1 MGELVFFA
9 VIILFTILEAV
20 AKRRKQREA
29 GEDGGDEGESWTPA
43 PVERQ
48 PKPKAGRRSQVERE
62 SASSTSSDRGMPE
75 RGAGREE
82 RSETMIPADLW
93 EEIAGLA
100 TGEVEVP
107 RPRRPEPSS
116 RKSTPEPSR
125 RPESAPRRWSP
136 GPFDDEATSLE
147 DLEVE
152 RIEDDIRPVR
162 TYTGARVPSSVDAHP
177 VHRSHLGYGTDP
189 SERTPSEQDWRP
201 AERGNRNAKRV
212 RAMLRGS
219 EGTDALKQA
228 VILREVLGPPVSMK
242 DKDG

>member
-9 VIILFTILEAV
+9 VIILFSILEAV
-20 AKRRKQREA
+20 AKRRKQGEA
-29 GEDGGDEGESWTPA
+29 GEEGGDEGESWTPA

-48 PKPKAGRRSQVERE
+48 PKPKAERRPRIERG
-62 SASSTSSDRGMPE
+62 SASSSSTDRGMPQ

-82 RSETMIPADLW
+82 PSETMIPADLW

-100 TGEVEVP
+100 TGQT
-107 RPRRPEPSS
+107 PRRRPKAEPEGMH
-116 RKSTPEPSR
+116 TE
-125 RPESAPRRWSP
+125 
-136 GPFDDEATSLE
+136 EARSLE
-147 DLEVE
+147 PLEVE
-152 RIEDDIRPVR
+152 RIEDDIRPAR
-162 TYTGARVPSSVDAHP
+162 TYTGARVPSSADAHP
-177 VHRSHLGYGTDP
+177 VHRSHVGYGTDP
-189 SERTPSEQDWRP
+189 SKRAPSEQDWRA

-242 DKDG
+242 DKDD

>member
-9 VIILFTILEAV
+9 IIILFTILESI
-20 AKRRKQREA
+20 AKRKKQREA
-29 GEDGGDEGESWTPA
+29 EDEGGDEGESWTPA

-48 PKPKAGRRSQVERE
+48 PKPKVERRPRVE
-62 SASSTSSDRGMPE
+62 RGSSSSTDRGVPQ
-75 RGAGREE
+75 RGGGSEE

-100 TGEVEVP
+100 SGQTP
-107 RPRRPEPSS
+107 RRRPEP
-116 RKSTPEPSR
+116 
-125 RPESAPRRWSP
+125 
-136 GPFDDEATSLE
+136 EAELEGMNTEEARSLE
-147 DLEVE
+147 PLEVE
-152 RIEDDIRPVR
+152 RIGADIRPVR
-162 TYTGARVPSSVDAHP
+162 VYRGSRVPSSADAHP

-189 SERTPSEQDWRP
+189 SERAPSAEDWRP

-242 DKDG
+242 DKGD

>member
-20 AKRRKQREA
+20 AKRRKQSEA
-29 GEDGGDEGESWTPA
+29 GEEGGDEDESWTPA

-48 PKPKAGRRSQVERE
+48 PKPKAERRPRVEGG
-62 SASSTSSDRGMPE
+62 ASSSTDRGMPQ

-100 TGEVEVP
+100 TGTP
-107 RPRRPEPSS
+107 RSKPKRAEPGGMH
-116 RKSTPEPSR
+116 TE
-125 RPESAPRRWSP
+125 
-136 GPFDDEATSLE
+136 EARSLE
-147 DLEVE
+147 PLKVE
-152 RIEDDIRPVR
+152 RI
-162 TYTGARVPSSVDAHP
+162 ADAHP
-177 VHRSHLGYGTDP
+177 VHRSHIGYGTDP
-189 SERTPSEQDWRP
+189 SERAPSKEDWRP
-201 AERGNRNAKRV
+201 AERGNRNAERV

-242 DKDG
+242 DKGD

>member
-20 AKRRKQREA
+20 AKRRKQREG

-48 PKPKAGRRSQVERE
+48 PRPKAERRPRVERG
-62 SASSTSSDRGMPE
+62 SSSSTDRGMPE

-100 TGEVEVP
+100 AGEP
-107 RPRRPEPSS
+107 RSEPSP
-116 RKSTPEPSR
+116 RGEPKPVPSR
-125 RPESAPRRWSP
+125 RPESAPRRWKP
-136 GPFDDEATSLE
+136 GPFDDEAASLE
-147 DLEVE
+147 TLDVE

-162 TYTGARVPSSVDAHP
+162 TYTGKRVPSSVDAHP
-177 VHRSHLGYGTDP
+177 VHRSHIGYGTDP
-189 SERTPSEQDWRP
+189 SERAPSEQDWRP
-201 AERGNRNAKRV
+201 TDRGNRNAKRV

-242 DKDG
+242 DEGG

>member
-29 GEDGGDEGESWTPA
+29 GEDGGDEGETWVPA

-48 PKPKAGRRSQVERE
+48 PRPKAERRPQVERG
-62 SASSTSSDRGMPE
+62 SSSSTDRGMPE
-75 RGAGREE
+75 RGARREE

-100 TGEVEVP
+100 AGEPRSEPSPRAEPKPVP
-107 RPRRPEPSS
+107 RG
-116 RKSTPEPSR
+116 
-125 RPESAPRRWSP
+125 RPESAPRRWKP
-136 GPFDDEATSLE
+136 GPFGDEATSLE
-147 DLEVE
+147 TLEVE
-152 RIEDDIRPVR
+152 RIEDDIRPMR
-162 TYTGARVPSSVDAHP
+162 TYTGAPVPSVDAHP
-177 VHRSHLGYGTDP
+177 VHRSHRGYGTDP
-189 SERTPSEQDWRP
+189 SERAPSEQDWRP
-201 AERGNRNAKRV
+201 TERGNRNAKRV
-212 RAMLRGS
+212 RTMLRGS

-242 DKDG
+242 DEGG

>member
-9 VIILFTILEAV
+9 VIILFTILEAI

-29 GEDGGDEGESWTPA
+29 GEDGAEEDENWTPA

-48 PKPKAGRRSQVERE
+48 PKPKADREPRVERG
-62 SASSTSSDRGMPE
+62 SRSSSSTDRGMPE

-100 TGEVEVP
+100 KGEVP
-107 RPRRPEPSS
+107 RPRQPEPS
-116 RKSTPEPSR
+116 KGKTPTKGKT
-125 RPESAPRRWSP
+125 PRRWKP
-136 GPFDDEATSLE
+136 GPFDDESASLE
-147 DLEVE
+147 TLEVE

-162 TYTGARVPSSVDAHP
+162 TYTGARVPSSADAHP
-177 VHRSHLGYGTDP
+177 VHRSHHGYGTDP
-189 SERTPSEQDWRP
+189 SERAPSEQDWRP
-201 AERGNRNAKRV
+201 TERANRNAKRV

>member
-1 MGELVFFA
+1 MGELIFFA
-9 VIILFTILEAV
+9 VIVLFSILEAV

-29 GEDGGDEGESWTPA
+29 GEDGGDEGETWVPA

-48 PKPKAGRRSQVERE
+48 PKPKAERRPRIERGPP
-62 SASSTSSDRGMPE
+62 SSTERGSSSSTDRGMPE

-100 TGEVEVP
+100 SGQAS
-107 RPRRPEPSS
+107 RRRPEPV
-116 RKSTPEPSR
+116 
-125 RPESAPRRWSP
+125 SP
-136 GPFDDEATSLE
+136 DTDEARSLE
-147 DLEVE
+147 SLEVE
-152 RIEDDIRPVR
+152 RIADDIRPVRR

-189 SERTPSEQDWRP
+189 SERMPSEQDWRP
-201 AERGNRNAKRV
+201 PVRGNRNAKRV

-242 DKDG
+242 DQGD

>member
-20 AKRRKQREA
+20 AKRKKKREA
-29 GEDGGDEGESWTPA
+29 EEEGGDEGESWTPA

-48 PKPKAGRRSQVERE
+48 PKPKAERRPRVERG
-62 SASSTSSDRGMPE
+62 SSSSTDRGMPQ
-75 RGAGREE
+75 RGAGREG

-100 TGEVEVP
+100 SGQTP
-107 RPRRPEPSS
+107 RRRPEP
-116 RKSTPEPSR
+116 RDMDTE
-125 RPESAPRRWSP
+125 
-136 GPFDDEATSLE
+136 EARSLE
-147 DLEVE
+147 PLEVE

-162 TYTGARVPSSVDAHP
+162 TFRGARVPSSADAHP

-189 SERTPSEQDWRP
+189 SERAPSEQDWRP
-201 AERGNRNAKRV
+201 AERGNRNAERV

-242 DKDG
+242 VTDTGD

>member
-1 MGELVFFA
+1 MGELIFFA

-29 GEDGGDEGESWTPA
+29 GEEGGDEGETWVPE

-48 PKPKAGRRSQVERE
+48 PRPKAERRPRVERG
-62 SASSTSSDRGMPE
+62 SSSSTDRGMPE

-100 TGEVEVP
+100 SGESKP
-107 RPRRPEPSS
+107 
-116 RKSTPEPSR
+116 
-125 RPESAPRRWSP
+125 A
-136 GPFDDEATSLE
+136 SLE
-147 DLEVE
+147 TLEVE

-162 TYTGARVPSSVDAHP
+162 TYTGARVPSIDAHP
-177 VHRSHLGYGTDP
+177 VHRSHREYGTDP

-201 AERGNRNAKRV
+201 TERGNRNAKRV

-242 DKDG
+242 DEGG

>member
-1 MGELVFFA
+1 MGELIFFA
-9 VIILFTILEAV
+9 VIVLFSILEAV

-29 GEDGGDEGESWTPA
+29 GEDGGDEGETWVPA

-48 PKPKAGRRSQVERE
+48 PRPKAERRPRVERG
-62 SASSTSSDRGMPE
+62 SSSSTDRGMPE

-100 TGEVEVP
+100 GGQAT
-107 RPRRPEPSS
+107 RRRPEPVSLD
-116 RKSTPEPSR
+116 T
-125 RPESAPRRWSP
+125 
-136 GPFDDEATSLE
+136 DEARSLE
-147 DLEVE
+147 SLEVE

-162 TYTGARVPSSVDAHP
+162 RTYTGARVPSSADAHP

-189 SERTPSEQDWRP
+189 SERVRSEQDWRP
-201 AERGNRNAKRV
+201 PVRGNRNAKRV

-242 DKDG
+242 DEGGH

>member
-1 MGELVFFA
+1 MGELIFFA
-9 VIILFTILEAV
+9 VIVLFSILEAV
-20 AKRRKQREA
+20 AKRRKQRE
-29 GEDGGDEGESWTPA
+29 DGGDEGETWVPA

-48 PKPKAGRRSQVERE
+48 PRPKPERRPRVERG
-62 SASSTSSDRGMPE
+62 SSSSTDRGMPE

-100 TGEVEVP
+100 SGQTP
-107 RPRRPEPSS
+107 RHRPEP
-116 RKSTPEPSR
+116 RDMDTE
-125 RPESAPRRWSP
+125 
-136 GPFDDEATSLE
+136 EARSLE
-147 DLEVE
+147 PLEVE

-162 TYTGARVPSSVDAHP
+162 SYTGARVPTKVDAHP
-177 VHRSHLGYGTDP
+177 VHRSHVGYGTDP
-189 SERTPSEQDWRP
+189 SKRAPSEQDWRP
-201 AERGNRNAKRV
+201 AVRGNRNAKRV

-242 DKDG
+242 DEGG